1 MKYELQK
8 RSQYGRPQKLKRK
21 EVIEAINDSGG
32 IPEVIAKKL
41 KVSRQTVMNYLALY
55 PDIAEMVMAER
66 DRVVDIAEAK
76 LFERVSTGEMDAIK
90 FTLTTIGKRRGYST
104 QTDVH
109 HQGKVEKT
117 LKIKVIGDSDE

>member
-1 MKYELQK
+1 MKYELQRK
-8 RSQYGRPQKLKRK
+8 NHSRPQKLKRK
-21 EVIEAINDSGG
+21 DVIEAINDSGG

-41 KVSRQTVMNYLALY
+41 KVSRQTVMTFLSIY

-117 LKIKVIGDSDE
+117 LKIKVIGTDEE